1 MSVSN
6 TSSHTKKVSF
16 SCFVDVQYSYSPS
29 EYDRSMIHID
39 PIDMDAYQLL
49 LDEIEIDLLA
59 VGKSEEQIKRI

>member
-1 MSVSN
+1 
-6 TSSHTKKVSF
+6 
-16 SCFVDVQYSYSPS
+16 
-29 EYDRSMIHID
+29 MIHID